1 MRYPVVIELGRAG
14 HLSAPSPDRWPRRTQ
29 RDRVSES
36 LVRCPDRKGVES
48 KR

>member
-14 HLSAPSPDRWPRRTQ
+14 HLSAPSPDRWRRRTQ
-29 RDRVSES
+29 RDRVVES
-36 LVRCPDRKGVES
+36 LVRCPPRQGVEA